1 MSKDISKKDVSVKEA
16 DEKRDLRSELTQKM
30 ATLMEAGEIPW
41 EKPWKNTQGTIA
53 LGAAHNPV
61 SGTTYSGG
69 NRFILTMTAIEN
81 QYTSNEWCTFKQAQT
96 QAGVENDTGST
107 NWSVRKGEKA
117 TYIERWQETPFY
129 NRKSLGLEIK
139 ANGKPC
145 SIAEEV
151 NGGLKLKD
159 GQVVPKSAISV
170 VSKDGK
176 EMSFAQASY
185 DYNLR
190 FAKPFAV
197 FNLDQMDNVPSRE
210 PRVPLTEIGMHD
222 RVQSIVKGMQ
232 ADGLKLETG
241 GDRAYYQPSADRI
254 QMPKPE
260 QFNSLPHYYSTL
272 LHEIGHSTGASDRL
286 NREGITGLNSGFG
299 SEKYAKEELV
309 AELASFFA
317 AAETGIPRQSDPEH
331 AAYLQS
337 WAKALRE
344 DQNALF
350 KAAKEAGTAVD
361 YIIGKEKALELAK
374 ERPISEPNLD
384 HGRTDGKILGV
395 DDRTDQLVQSTY
407 GDKVAVVH
415 SLSVAP
421 DAKKGDN
428 LSIRYNK
435 GVSKT
440 VDMDKEQA
448 KKREMAKDEGF
459 GLERALRK

>member
-1 MSKDISKKDVSVKEA
+1 M
-16 DEKRDLRSELTQKM
+16 
-30 ATLMEAGEIPW
+30 
-41 EKPWKNTQGTIA
+41 
-53 LGAAHNPV
+53 
-61 SGTTYSGG
+61 
-69 NRFILTMTAIEN
+69 
-81 QYTSNEWCTFKQAQT
+81 
-96 QAGVENDTGST
+96 
-107 NWSVRKGEKA
+107 
-117 TYIERWQETPFY
+117 
-129 NRKSLGLEIK
+129 
-139 ANGKPC
+139 
-145 SIAEEV
+145 
-151 NGGLKLKD
+151 
-159 GQVVPKSAISV
+159 VPKSAITV
-170 VSKDGK
+170 VSKEGK
-176 EMSFAQASY
+176 EMSFAQAAY

-197 FNLDQMDNVPSRE
+197 FNLDQMDNVPGRE

-241 GDRAYYQPSADRI
+241 GDKAYYQPSEDKV

-260 QFNSLPHYYSTL
+260 QFKGLPHYYSTL
-272 LHEIGHSTGASDRL
+272 LHEIGHSTGAPDRL
-286 NREGITGLNSGFG
+286 NRDDGKKGKFG
-299 SEKYAKEELV
+299 SERYAREELV

-350 KAAKEAGTAVD
+350 KAAKEAGQAVD
-361 YIIGKEKALELAK
+361 YIIGKEKALEIAK
-374 ERPISEPNLD
+374 DRPVSEPNLD
-384 HGRTDGKILGV
+384 HGRTDGKVLGV
-395 DDRTDQLVQSTY
+395 DAQTNQLVQSTY
-407 GDKVAVVH
+407 GDKMAVVH

-421 DAKKGDN
+421 EAKTGDN

-448 KKREMAKDEGF
+448 KKRANALEMAKDEGF
-459 GLERALRK
+459 GLERAFKK